1 MGRKNLKDQRSSEII
16 AALERC
22 IGKKGLE
29 STTLEQVAQ
38 EAGTSRRIIRH
49 YLGNREEMIL
59 TAINQIEKKHMDS
72 AMEVMGDFQL
82 EARLKSALNYL
93 FGEKFNSLPL
103 NNLLAGLLA
112 SAVRG
117 DDVVQGAMKRIYNK
131 FHSTIEDELKR
142 AFPRTERN
150 DCRKAAFTIMT
161 LAFGSGWMMQIGF
174 SKQLT
179 ENNKVTA
186 FNVIQNL
193 AEDAGYKL
201 PDLKL
206 TFSKMNH

>member
-1 MGRKNLKDQRSSEII
+1 MGRKNLKEQRSSEII

-22 IGKKGLE
+22 IEKRGLE
-29 STTLEQVAQ
+29 GTTLEQVAE

-49 YLGNREEMIL
+49 YLGNREELIL

-72 AMEVMGDFQL
+72 AMEVMGDFQA
-82 EARLKSALNYL
+82 EARLESALHYL
-93 FGEKFNSLPL
+93 FSEKFNNLPL

-117 DDVVQGAMKRIYNK
+117 DEMIRGAMKRIYDK
-131 FHSTIEDELKR
+131 FQSTIEDELKR
-142 AFPRTERN
+142 AFPGTERK
-150 DCRKAAFTIMT
+150 DCRRVAFTIMT

-174 SKQLT
+174 SKQLI
-179 ENNKVTA
+179 ENNKATA
-186 FNVIQNL
+186 FNVITKF

-201 PDLKL
+201 SELELSSQK
-206 TFSKMNH
+206 

>member
-1 MGRKNLKDQRSSEII
+1 MGRKNLKEQRSLEII

-22 IGKKGLE
+22 IEKRGLE
-29 STTLEQVAQ
+29 GTTLEQVAE

-59 TAINQIEKKHMDS
+59 TAINCIEKKHMES
-72 AMEVMGDFQL
+72 AMEVIGDFQS

-93 FGEKFNSLPL
+93 FSEKFNSLPL

-117 DDVVQGAMKRIYNK
+117 DDMIRGAMERIYNK
-131 FHSTIEDELKR
+131 FQSTIEDELKR
-142 AFPRTERN
+142 AFPKARRE
-150 DCRKAAFTIMT
+150 DCRRVAFTIMT

-179 ENNKVTA
+179 ETNKVTA
-186 FNVIQNL
+186 FKVIQKF

-201 PDLKL
+201 SELEP
-206 TFSKMNH
+206 FSSK

>member
-22 IGKKGLE
+22 IEKKGLE

-72 AMEVMGDFQL
+72 AMEVMGDFQS
-82 EARLKSALNYL
+82 EARLESALDYL
-93 FGEKFNSLPL
+93 FGKKFNSLPL

-117 DDVVQGAMKRIYNK
+117 DDVIQGAMKRIYNK
-131 FHSTIEDELKR
+131 FQSTIEDELKR

-179 ENNKVTA
+179 ENNKATA
-186 FNVIQNL
+186 FKVIQNL

-201 PDLKL
+201 PDLELFFPK
-206 TFSKMNH
+206 